1 MENASK
7 ALIIAGAILIS
18 ILLISVGII
27 IMNAINDPVQQGA
40 GAAESQAIEMF
51 NAKFVGYDG
60 KQKGSSLKTL
70 VSTVNASNGKDT
82 DHQVALTYS
91 TTDVTKISQLDANK
105 EYEVDVV
112 YATKNGENTYTGAQR
127 LDRTGTSDKKIQ
139 SDIGYVCEIKINH
152 PTTKTTP

>member
-51 NAKFVGYDG
+51 NSKFISYEG

-70 VSTVNASNGKDT
+70 ASSINASNGSDPNHTITLSKNSSISIT
-82 DHQVALTYS
+82 KMSEINPNTTY
-91 TTDVTKISQLDANK
+91 TIEA
-105 EYEVDVV
+105 V
-112 YATKNGENTYTGAQR
+112 YAETDAPTLTGTRITGA
-127 LDRTGTSDKKIQ
+127 
-139 SDIGYVCEIKINH
+139 
-152 PTTKTTP
+152 TTPKSEVGYIYELVITAEN